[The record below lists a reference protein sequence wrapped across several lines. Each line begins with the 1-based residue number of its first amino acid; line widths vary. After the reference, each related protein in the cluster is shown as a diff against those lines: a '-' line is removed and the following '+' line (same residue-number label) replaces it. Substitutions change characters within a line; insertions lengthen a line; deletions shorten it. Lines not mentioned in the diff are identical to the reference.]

1 MSSNDGTEKFELL
14 KRNSIGDRPS
24 SSEATLLLSHL
35 QQSVRLLSGD
45 LKPGDLHQVLSKI
58 ESETAALAPIF
69 KAGDLPVMSMLTTA
83 VGKLVRNASR
93 EGKSLDASTLRT
105 LTNAFDFLRSY
116 NADKGNRVKLQ
127 SLPIHVLALDDDPL
141 YRKIIELALK
151 DEFINLVL
159 CGTAE
164 DALIR
169 LKIDYFDVVISD
181 ISMPEVDGFSFIRRL
196 REIKM
201 HANTPVIFVTGLDD
215 LLTRSKS
222 RLTGGCDF
230 ITKQVRPAEL
240 SVKVITFAWKSRLAR
255 NPAASE
261 PTSPALPLTP
271 PRSGGKA
278 PEERQTPSQLGVVS
292 INLGGR
298 VKSINKEAATML
310 GYSAEELLDTEA
322 GQFLF
327 VLDQAGK
334 AKRLDAHRLGRLAG
348 QAQRATSIP
357 VLAQRKTSEKCPL
370 QMKISRS
377 GAGEA
382 ALFVCLL
389 TADSKSTGSLS

>member
-1 MSSNDGTEKFELL
+1 MSVNDSTERFGLLKQDNIRVRPSFSEAAELL
-14 KRNSIGDRPS
+14 SR
-24 SSEATLLLSHL
+24 L

-45 LKPGDLHQVLSKI
+45 LNLESLWQVLIKM
-58 ESETAALAPIF
+58 ERETAALAPLF
-69 KAGDLPVMSMLTTA
+69 KATDLPVMSMLTTA
-83 VGKLVRNASR
+83 VGKLVSDASR
-93 EGKSLDASTLRT
+93 DEKSLDASTLRT
-105 LTNAFDFLRSY
+105 LTHAFDFLRNYS
-116 NADKGNRVKLQ
+116 ADKGRVQLQ
-127 SLPIHVLALDDDPL
+127 SLPIHVLALDDDPV

-164 DALIR
+164 DALNR

-196 REIKM
+196 HEIKM

-240 SVKVITFAWKSRLAR
+240 SVKVITFAWKSRIAR

-261 PTSPALPLTP
+261 PMPVVLPLTP
-271 PRSGGKA
+271 PKSGGKA
-278 PEERQTPSQLGVVS
+278 PEERQTQSQLGVVS

-298 VKSINKEAATML
+298 VKSINKEAAGML

-322 GQFLF
+322 DQFMF

-334 AKRLDAHRLGRLAG
+334 VKRLDAHRLGRLAG

-357 VLAQRKTSEKCPL
+357 VLARRKTGEKCPL
-370 QMKISRS
+370 QMRVSRS

-389 TADSKSTGSLS
+389 TADPKSTESSS